1 MPLPEAA
8 EAAGTSDMVEIIRPA
23 NSPAADAGSPRAV
36 GKPQIAVVAAGYTRP
51 MPLSARVPD
60 LDVLNSL
67 VTTARCGSMGAAANV
82 LGLSQQAVSARVRT
96 AEKLLGVVVFVRS
109 PSGVT
114 PTDSGRSI
122 LTWADEVLHAA
133 AALDAGAA
141 DLRGDPLASASV
153 AVSNT
158 VSEWLFPKWAATVR
172 RQNPQAKIS
181 AIPGNSEQVL
191 DAVQSDRVDLGFVE
205 GPTIPRTVSSLDVA
219 SDELVVVVPPEHA
232 WASLDE
238 TTPAPVS
245 AETLGMTPLV
255 MREQGSGT
263 RTTFEAALA
272 AVGIE
277 VVFAADA
284 PAVLSSLAVQRDLA
298 DRRLVRIP
306 VSGVAFPRTLRAVW
320 NPRRRPRG
328 LAADL
333 LAAAVAFGSR

>member
-1 MPLPEAA
+1 
-8 EAAGTSDMVEIIRPA
+8 
-23 NSPAADAGSPRAV
+23 
-36 GKPQIAVVAAGYTRP
+36 

-60 LDVLNSL
+60 LDVLDSL
-67 VTTARCGSMGAAANV
+67 VTTARCGSMGAAASV

-96 AEKLLGVVVFVRS
+96 AERLLGVVVFVRS
-109 PSGVT
+109 PSGVA

-122 LTWADEVLHAA
+122 LTWADEVLRAA

-158 VSEWLFPKWAATVR
+158 VSEWLFPKWAAAVR

-205 GPTIPRTVSSLDVA
+205 GPSIPHTVSSLDVA
-219 SDELVVVVPPEHA
+219 RDELVVVVPPDHA
-232 WASLDE
+232 WASLE
-238 TTPAPVS
+238 RSSAASPPESGEPAPAPVS
-245 AETLGMTPLV
+245 AEMLGMTPLV

-263 RTTFEAALA
+263 RTTFESALTARGITVVPPLMEFGSTA
-272 AVGIE
+272 AVRE
-277 VVFAADA
+277 AVFAADA

-298 DRRLVRIP
+298 DRRLVRVP
-306 VSGVAFPRTLRAVW
+306 VSGVEFPRTLRAAW

-333 LAAAVAFGSR
+333 LSAAVAFGSR

>member
-1 MPLPEAA
+1 
-8 EAAGTSDMVEIIRPA
+8 
-23 NSPAADAGSPRAV
+23 
-36 GKPQIAVVAAGYTRP
+36 

-60 LDVLNSL
+60 LDVLDSL
-67 VTTARCGSMGAAANV
+67 VTTARCGSMGAAANL

-96 AEKLLGVVVFVRS
+96 AEKMLGVVVFVRS
-109 PSGVT
+109 PSGVA

-158 VSEWLFPKWAATVR
+158 VSEWLFPKWAAAVR

-205 GPTIPRTVSSLDVA
+205 GPSIPHTVSSLDVA
-219 SDELVVVVPPEHA
+219 RDELVVVVPPEHA
-232 WASLDE
+232 WAAA
-238 TTPAPVS
+238 PAPSPGEPAPPPVS
-245 AETLGMTPLV
+245 AERLGMTPLV

-263 RTTFEAALA
+263 RTTFESALA
-272 AVGIE
+272 ARGITVVPPLME
-277 VVFAADA
+277 FGSTAAVREAVFAADA

-298 DRRLVRIP
+298 DRRLVRVP
-306 VSGVAFPRTLRAVW
+306 VSGVEFPRTLRAVW

-333 LAAAVAFGSR
+333 LSAAVAFGTR

>member
-1 MPLPEAA
+1 M
-8 EAAGTSDMVEIIRPA
+8 S
-23 NSPAADAGSPRAV
+23 
-36 GKPQIAVVAAGYTRP
+36 
-51 MPLSARVPD
+51 LSARVPD
-60 LDVLNSL
+60 LDLLDSV
-67 VTTARCGSMGAAANV
+67 VATARCGSMGAAAHL

-96 AEKLLGVVVFVRS
+96 AERLLGVVVFVRS
-109 PSGVT
+109 PSGVA

-122 LTWADEVLHAA
+122 LTWADEVLRAA

-219 SDELVVVVPPEHA
+219 RDELVVVVPPEHA
-232 WASLDE
+232 WAVTPAAAPTAATSPAPSPCE
-238 TTPAPVS
+238 PAPVS

-263 RTTFEAALA
+263 RTTFESALA
-272 AVGIE
+272 TLGITVVPPLMEFGSTAAVRE
-277 VVFAADA
+277 AVFAADA

-298 DRRLVRIP
+298 DRRLVRVP

-333 LAAAVAFGSR
+333 LAAAVAFGPGQASHP

>member
-1 MPLPEAA
+1 
-8 EAAGTSDMVEIIRPA
+8 
-23 NSPAADAGSPRAV
+23 
-36 GKPQIAVVAAGYTRP
+36 

-60 LDVLNSL
+60 LDVLDSL
-67 VTTARCGSMGAAANV
+67 VTTARCGSMGAAANL

-96 AEKLLGVVVFVRS
+96 AERLLGVVVFVRS
-109 PSGVT
+109 PSGVA

-122 LTWADEVLHAA
+122 LTWADEVLRAA

-205 GPTIPRTVSSLDVA
+205 GPSIPHTVSSLDVA
-219 SDELVVVVPPEHA
+219 RDELVVVVPPEHA
-232 WASLDE
+232 WASRERSPAASPTESDE
-238 TTPAPVS
+238 PPAVS

-255 MREQGSGT
+255 MREHGSGT
-263 RTTFEAALA
+263 RTTFESALA
-272 AVGIE
+272 ALGITAVPPLME
-277 VVFAADA
+277 FGSTAAVREAVFAADA

-298 DRRLVRIP
+298 DRRLVRVP

-333 LAAAVAFGSR
+333 LAAAVAFGPGQTSHP

>member
-1 MPLPEAA
+1 
-8 EAAGTSDMVEIIRPA
+8 
-23 NSPAADAGSPRAV
+23 
-36 GKPQIAVVAAGYTRP
+36 

-60 LDVLNSL
+60 LDVLDSL
-67 VTTARCGSMGAAANV
+67 VTTARCGSMGAAANL

-96 AEKLLGVVVFVRS
+96 AEKMLGVVVFVRS
-109 PSGVT
+109 PSGVA

-158 VSEWLFPKWAATVR
+158 VSEWLFPKWAAAVR

-205 GPTIPRTVSSLDVA
+205 GPSIPHTVSSLDVA
-219 SDELVVVVPPEHA
+219 RDELVVVVPPDHA
-232 WASLDE
+232 WAAAAPE
-238 TTPAPVS
+238 TSPGEPVPAPVS
-245 AETLGMTPLV
+245 AEMLGMTPLV
-255 MREQGSGT
+255 MRERGSGT
-263 RTTFEAALA
+263 RTTFESVLTARGITVVPPLMEFGSTA
-272 AVGIE
+272 AVRE
-277 VVFAADA
+277 AVFAADA

-298 DRRLVRIP
+298 DRRLVRVP
-306 VSGVAFPRTLRAVW
+306 VSGVEFPRTLRAVW

-333 LAAAVAFGSR
+333 LSAAVAFGSR

>member
-1 MPLPEAA
+1 
-8 EAAGTSDMVEIIRPA
+8 
-23 NSPAADAGSPRAV
+23 
-36 GKPQIAVVAAGYTRP
+36 

-60 LDVLNSL
+60 LDVLDSL
-67 VTTARCGSMGAAANV
+67 VTTARCGSMGAAASV

-96 AEKLLGVVVFVRS
+96 AEKMLGVVVFVRS
-109 PSGVT
+109 PSGVA

-158 VSEWLFPKWAATVR
+158 VSEWLFPKWAAAVR

-205 GPTIPRTVSSLDVA
+205 GPSIPHTVSSLDVA
-219 SDELVVVVPPEHA
+219 RDELVVVVPPDHA
-232 WASLDE
+232 WAAAAPE
-238 TTPAPVS
+238 TSPGEPAPAPVS
-245 AETLGMTPLV
+245 AEMLGMTPLV

-263 RTTFEAALA
+263 RTTFESALA
-272 AVGIE
+272 ARGITVVPPLME
-277 VVFAADA
+277 FGSTAAVREAVFAADA

-298 DRRLVRIP
+298 DRRLVRVP
-306 VSGVAFPRTLRAVW
+306 VSGVEFPRTLRAVW

-333 LAAAVAFGSR
+333 LSAAVAFGTR

>member
-1 MPLPEAA
+1 
-8 EAAGTSDMVEIIRPA
+8 
-23 NSPAADAGSPRAV
+23 
-36 GKPQIAVVAAGYTRP
+36 

-60 LDVLNSL
+60 LDVLDSL
-67 VTTARCGSMGAAANV
+67 VTTARCGSMGAAASV

-96 AEKLLGVVVFVRS
+96 AEKMLGVVVFVRS
-109 PSGVT
+109 PSGVA

-158 VSEWLFPKWAATVR
+158 VSEWLFPKWAAAVR

-205 GPTIPRTVSSLDVA
+205 GPSIPHTVSSLDVA
-219 SDELVVVVPPEHA
+219 RDELVVVVPPEHA
-232 WASLDE
+232 WAAAPAASPEPSPAGSPE
-238 TTPAPVS
+238 TSPGEPAPPPVS

-263 RTTFEAALA
+263 RTTFESALA
-272 AVGIE
+272 ARGITVVPPLME
-277 VVFAADA
+277 FGSTAAVREAVFAADA

-298 DRRLVRIP
+298 DRRLVRVP
-306 VSGVAFPRTLRAVW
+306 VSGVEFPRTLRAVW

-333 LAAAVAFGSR
+333 LSAAVAFGTR